1 MKKSFMTR
9 VLAVTLSTAM
19 AFSVSSAGNLMTA
32 SAATKPF
39 VSLKTK
45 FKTLTVGQKYKMTLK
60 NNSIKWRIQKAT
72 SSDKTIV
79 KPYLVKPTYVK
90 LKGLKEGRVKVTY
103 KLKTTKRKTNNTKTL
118 KGTVKVKAKGGDTED
133 PGATFSATATAAD
146 TTSVKITFR
155 QLTLKV

>member
-60 NNSIKWRIQKAT
+60 NNSIKWRIQGNFKRQNHCKALPC
-72 SSDKTIV
+72 KA
-79 KPYLVKPTYVK
+79 YLCKAER
-90 LKGLKEGRVKVTY
+90 LKR
-103 KLKTTKRKTNNTKTL
+103 R
-118 KGTVKVKAKGGDTED
+118 
-133 PGATFSATATAAD
+133 
-146 TTSVKITFR
+146 
-155 QLTLKV
+155 